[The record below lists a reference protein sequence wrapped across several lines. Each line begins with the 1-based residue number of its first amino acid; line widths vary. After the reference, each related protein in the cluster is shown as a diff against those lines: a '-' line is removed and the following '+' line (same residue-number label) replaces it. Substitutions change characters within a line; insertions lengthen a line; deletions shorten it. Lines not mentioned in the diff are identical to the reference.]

1 MLVDAIP
8 HHSLEAITVNT
19 FEIVLYNA
27 SGLVI
32 DRTEFSNRD
41 KALAY
46 ARELLNDYP
55 GHSAVLVYVRSTQ
68 EAA

>member
-1 MLVDAIP
+1 M
-8 HHSLEAITVNT
+8 NT